1 MQIRTVSR
9 AARTYEVSHQ
19 AIHNWLNAGYINR
32 QFPDSGV
39 ILVDLDEIDRA
50 RAKGLILNGR

>member
-9 AARTYEVSHQ
+9 AARAYEVSHQ

-32 QFPDSGV
+32 AFPESGV

-50 RAKGLILNGR
+50 RAKGLILNDR